1 MYFFQPN
8 SHYLFFQPVD
18 QNNENNFRSF
28 RQLGDLRPNL
38 IQETQITEGIG
49 GFNSQGVAQIRDNQ
63 LNQLEST
70 GSYFQ
75 DNFLVAR

>member
-1 MYFFQPN
+1 LYFFQPN

-18 QNNENNFRSF
+18 QNNEINFRSVK
-28 RQLGDLRPNL
+28 QLGDLRPNL
-38 IQETQITEGIG
+38 IQEAQLIEGIG
-49 GFNSQGVAQIRDNQ
+49 GFNSQGFAQIRDNR